1 MIGDWTTIIWSSTT
15 AAAGVLIFAAGLH
28 GYFITHSKLW
38 QSVVLVAAGL
48 LLIDPGVATDFVG
61 AGLAIFVAAIQFAS
75 RKSALAPSPKV
86 APGQ

>member
-1 MIGDWTTIIWSSTT
+1 V
-15 AAAGVLIFAAGLH
+15 A
-28 GYFITHSKLW
+28 
-38 QSVVLVAAGL
+38 LVAAGL